1 MTEQELRSRLES
13 LTGEIPAETHRAF
26 LSAAS
31 PGKEAKVM
39 KKKISA
45 GLVFALVL
53 ALLAVAAIAAGIG
66 YNLEWWYTERN
77 GEVDPAVM
85 QEMLDHRVE
94 DPEQQQAADGLVN
107 VSIREISMMPEDGS
121 LVVYMQA
128 SVKDPEHFELHS
140 AYALDVDGS
149 YIGEGGDP
157 DPGEDGEDRAV
168 HWMWRSDPTGEEE
181 TRRGPVLQMMDDS
194 SKRLLLIECTG
205 VTSPEGAHVLGYPS
219 LDEFRTPDGE
229 VVYVLEYR
237 PEWLSEE
244 YDRQQE
250 AFGNEYPNMKEYT
263 DGKIAEAQAARE
275 TLQGSG
281 VPCVLQYRVV
291 EYTEGMDDMELYTGG
306 TAGQVEFAVRL
317 TEGGN

>member
-1 MTEQELRSRLES
+1 
-13 LTGEIPAETHRAF
+13 
-26 LSAAS
+26 
-31 PGKEAKVM
+31 
-39 KKKISA
+39 
-45 GLVFALVL
+45 
-53 ALLAVAAIAAGIG
+53 
-66 YNLEWWYTERN
+66 
-77 GEVDPAVM
+77 
-85 QEMLDHRVE
+85 
-94 DPEQQQAADGLVN
+94 
-107 VSIREISMMPEDGS
+107 MMPEDGS

-128 SVKDPEHFELHS
+128 SAKDPEHFELHS

-157 DPGEDGEDRAV
+157 DPEEDGEDRAV
-168 HWMWRSDPTGEEE
+168 HWMWRSDPAGEEE

-194 SKRLLLIECTG
+194 GKRLLLIECTG
-205 VTSPEGAHVLGYPS
+205 VTSPEGARVLGNAS

-250 AFGNEYPNMKEYT
+250 AFGSEYPNMKEYS

>member
-1 MTEQELRSRLES
+1 MTEQELRSRLEN

-53 ALLAVAAIAAGIG
+53 VLLAVAAIAAGIG

-77 GEVDPAVM
+77 GEVDPAAVQAM
-85 QEMLDHRVE
+85 MDHRVE
-94 DPEQQQAADGLVN
+94 NPEQQQAEDSLVN
-107 VSIREISMMPEDGS
+107 VSIREISLVPESGTLD
-121 LVVYMQA
+121 VFIQA
-128 SVKDPEHFELHS
+128 SVKDPEHDELHS
-140 AYALDVDGS
+140 SYALDVDGS
-149 YIGEGGDP
+149 YMGPGGDP
-157 DPGEDGEDRAV
+157 DPEEDGEDRGV
-168 HWMWRSDPTGEEE
+168 HWLWVSDPTGEGES
-181 TRRGPVLQMMDDS
+181 RRGPVLQVMDDS

-205 VTSPEGAHVLGYPS
+205 VTSPEGEHVLGYPS
-219 LDEFRTPDGE
+219 LDEFRTPEGE
-229 VVYVLEYR
+229 VVYVLEYA
-237 PEWLSEE
+237 PEWISTE

-250 AFGNEYPNMKEYT
+250 AFGKEYPNMKEYA

-275 TLQGSG
+275 KLAEGI
-281 VPCVLQYRVV
+281 PCVLQYRVV
-291 EYTEGMDDMELYTGG
+291 EYTEGMDDEVLYTGG
-306 TAGQVEFAVRL
+306 TTGQVEFAVRL